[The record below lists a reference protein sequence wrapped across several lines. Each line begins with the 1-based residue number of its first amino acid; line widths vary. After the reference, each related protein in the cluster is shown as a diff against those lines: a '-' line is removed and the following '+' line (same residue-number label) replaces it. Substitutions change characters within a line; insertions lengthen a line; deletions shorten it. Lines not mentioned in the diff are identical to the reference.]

1 MKHTVS
7 KEQWAA
13 YGFVSPAAIILL
25 LLVTYPLIYGAYISF
40 FNTNLVN
47 KWNFVGIH
55 QYIDIFSNWEFVGK
69 IFLTLK
75 YTFFTVVGHF
85 VLGIILALVLNMDL
99 PGRTFFRAILILP
112 WLLPEVVVG
121 LLWKWLFN
129 PMYGLF
135 NYILMD
141 LHLISDPVSWLG
153 DTYFAFIAVTI
164 VCIWKGYPMV
174 MLLVLAGLQSISQD
188 TYEAAKIDG
197 CNRMQSFR
205 YVTVPGLMPVLL
217 VTLILDT
224 VWWFKHFTMIWILT
238 EGGPGDATNVVSIDI
253 FKQAFQYFDF
263 GKAAAMA
270 VVVFFVCFLIG
281 YVYRRV
287 FSSANE

>member
-1 MKHTVS
+1 MKQSIART
-7 KEQWAA
+7 EWAG
-13 YGFVSPAAIILL
+13 YWFILPAAITLI

-47 KWNFVGIH
+47 KWDFVGLSH
-55 QYIDIFSNWEFVGK
+55 YLDIFSNWDFVTR
-69 IFLTLK
+69 IWLTLK
-75 YTFFTVVGHF
+75 YTFFTVAGHF
-85 VLGIILALVLNMDL
+85 VLGMGLALVLNMNL

-135 NYILMD
+135 NHFLMKMN
-141 LHLISDPVSWLG
+141 LISEPVSWLG
-153 DTYFAFIAVTI
+153 DNTYAFMAIII

-174 MLLVLAGLQSISQD
+174 MMLLLAGLQSISQD
-188 TYEAAKIDG
+188 MYEAAKIDG
-197 CNRMQSFR
+197 CNRFKSFR
-205 YVTVPGLMPVLL
+205 YVTLPSLMPVLM

-238 EGGPGDATNVVSIDI
+238 QGGPGDATNVVSIDI
-253 FKQAFQYFDF
+253 FKNAFEFFDF

-281 YVYRRV
+281 FVYRRL
-287 FSSANE
+287 FDNGND